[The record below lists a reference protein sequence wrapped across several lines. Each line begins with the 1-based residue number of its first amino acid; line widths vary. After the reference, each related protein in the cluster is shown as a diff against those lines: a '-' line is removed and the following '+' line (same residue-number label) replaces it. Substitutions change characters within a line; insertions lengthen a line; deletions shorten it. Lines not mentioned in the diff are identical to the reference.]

1 MKLRV
6 LGHTAGACRGF
17 PSTAA
22 LVDDD
27 ILLDAGTGA
36 SALYGAEMARVS
48 DLLLTHSH
56 LDHVAMMCFVAD
68 YRQREGLT
76 AHCLPETAEAIR
88 TGILNG
94 AIWPRMDRIKVDG
107 KPLISFSKIEPFK
120 TFEIRGRRFTPLPAE
135 HTTPTVGFCLHGGA
149 RKPGLVLGHMR
160 RGAAGCGSGLK
171 DLKNF
176 KRVVLEASF
185 PEEDHE
191 LAKMSGH
198 LTPKTL
204 EDMLKKNAVRLA
216 GVLRPR
222 QAARGQCGGR
232 AVARPL
238 WRPGHPAGGR
248 GRSLTSDPRARPP
261 PEKPARRRNSPR
273 GKTPA
278 GRWFNGVAG
287 D

>member
-22 LVDDD
+22 LVDED

-36 SALYGAEMARVS
+36 SALYGAEMGRVS

-68 YRQREGLT
+68 YRQQEGLT

-94 AIWPRMDRIKVDG
+94 AIWPRMDRIEVDG
-107 KPLISFSKIEPFK
+107 KPLISFNPIEPFK

-135 HTTPTVGFCLHGGA
+135 HTTPTVGFCLHGERENFVWFSDICGA
-149 RKPGLVLGHMR
+149 EPRVWEWLKGLE
-160 RGAAGCGSGLK
+160 
-171 DLKNF
+171 NF

-185 PEEDHE
+185 PEEDEE
-191 LAKMSGH
+191 LARTSGH

-204 EDMLKKNAVRLA
+204 EALLKNMPSD
-216 GVLRPR
+216 LRVYCGHVKPR
-222 QAARGQCGGR
+222 EANVVAAQ
-232 AVARPL
+232 L
-238 WRPGHPAGGR
+238 
-248 GRSLTSDPRARPP
+248 RARFGDQATLL
-261 PEKPARRRNSPR
+261 E
-273 GKTPA
+273 A
-278 GRWFNGVAG
+278 GQVFEI
-287 D
+287 

>member
-36 SALYGAEMARVS
+36 SALYGSEMARVS

-68 YRQREGLT
+68 YRQQDGLT

-94 AIWPRMDRIKVDG
+94 AIWPRMDRIKVNG

-135 HTTPTVGFCLHGGA
+135 HTTPTVGFCLHGERENLVWFSDICGA
-149 RKPGLVLGHMR
+149 EPRVWEW
-160 RGAAGCGSGLK
+160 LK

-204 EDMLKKNAVRLA
+204 EDMLKKMPSGLQVFC
-216 GVLRPR
+216 GHVKPR
-222 QAARGQCGGR
+222 EANVVAAQ
-232 AVARPL
+232 L
-238 WRPGHPAGGR
+238 
-248 GRSLTSDPRARPP
+248 RARFGDKATLL
-261 PEKPARRRNSPR
+261 E
-273 GKTPA
+273 A
-278 GRWFNGVAG
+278 GQVF
-287 D
+287 DI